1 MISIS
6 SAPIYQSPYGAAK
19 LQEAV
24 KTQITNNSNC
34 DTFSSK
40 TKKQVKNA
48 LSIGAV
54 IVGGIAAFKNKDKLG
69 ALLKKV
75 PEFFAKHKNVADD
88 VVADIPYV
96 EIK

>member
-24 KTQITNNSNC
+24 KKQITNNSKG

-40 TKKQVKNA
+40 SKKHVKNA
-48 LSIGAV
+48 LTIGAV
-54 IVGGIAAFKNKDKLG
+54 VVGGIAAFKNKAKLG
-69 ALLKKV
+69 TLLKKV
-75 PEFFAKHKNVADD
+75 PEFFAKHKATVDD